1 MYQVELRRKA
11 VKDLSNVPKEYAQLI
26 AHHID
31 GLRENPRPPDAKKL
45 KGAVGYSLRVGV
57 YRVLYDIND
66 AERKTTIFRIKHRRE
81 AYR

>member
-1 MYQVELRRKA
+1 MYQVELRRQA
-11 VKDLSNVPKEYAQLI
+11 AKDLSNVPKEYARLI

-45 KGAVGYSLRVGV
+45 KGDVGYSLRVGV
-57 YRVLYDIND
+57 YRVLYSIDD
-66 AERKTTIFRIKHRRE
+66 TEQKVTIFRIKHRRE

>member
-11 VKDLSNVPKEYAQLI
+11 VKDLSNVPKEYARLI

-31 GLRENPRPPDAKKL
+31 GLSENPRLPDAKKL
-45 KGAVGYSLRVGV
+45 KGGVGCSLRVGV
-57 YRVLYDIND
+57 YRVLYDIDD
-66 AERKTTIFRIKHRRE
+66 AERKITIFRIKHRRE

>member
-1 MYQVELRRKA
+1 MYQVELRRQA
-11 VKDLSNVPKEYAQLI
+11 VKDLSNVPKEYARLI

-45 KGAVGYSLRVGV
+45 KGDVGYSLCVGV
-57 YRVLYDIND
+57 FRVLYDIDD
-66 AERKTTIFRIKHRRE
+66 AVEQVTVFRIKHRRE